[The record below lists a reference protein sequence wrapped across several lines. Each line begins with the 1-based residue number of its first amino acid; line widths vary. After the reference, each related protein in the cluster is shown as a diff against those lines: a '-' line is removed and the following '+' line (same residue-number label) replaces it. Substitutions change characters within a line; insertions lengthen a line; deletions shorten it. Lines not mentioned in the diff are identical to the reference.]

1 MTKIDGGL
9 RQLFRTNLP
18 QFDWCSIESGSTG
31 GGIPDMNYCTRVY
44 GDDADGYGKEGWLE
58 LKQTPG
64 HRVTLRP
71 EQVGWISRRV
81 RAGGRVWI
89 AVRQQAPAG
98 PRREARDALWLI
110 PGADAKLALTSGLA
124 SPTGAVRWSC
134 WHGGPARWDWPQI
147 AAQLTR

>member
-9 RQLFRTNLP
+9 RQLFRQHLP
-18 QFDWCSIESGSTG
+18 QFDWCSIESGATG
-31 GGIPDMNYCTRVY
+31 GGIPDMNYCTCTELHS
-44 GDDADGYGKEGWLE
+44 DGYGKEGWLE

-71 EQVGWISRRV
+71 EQVGWIARRV

-89 AVRQQAPAG
+89 AVRQQAARG

-110 PGADAKLALTSGLA
+110 PGADAKEALVGGLSG
-124 SPTGAVRWSC
+124 PGAAC
-134 WHGGPARWDWPQI
+134 WPQWRGGPARWDWPRI
-147 AAQLTR
+147 AEVLTR

>member
-1 MTKIDGGL
+1 MGKIDGGL
-9 RQLFRTNLP
+9 RQLFRANLP

-31 GGIPDMNYCTRVY
+31 GGIPDMNYCGWHHDEY
-44 GDDADGYGKEGWLE
+44 GVEGWLE

-81 RAGGRVWI
+81 RNGGRVWI
-89 AVRQQAPAG
+89 AVRQLAPKG

-110 PGADAKLALTSGLA
+110 PGADAKVALLEGL
-124 SPTGAVRWSC
+124 TGRHADLEWPC
-134 WHGGPARWDWPQI
+134 WEGGPAAWRWDHI
-147 AAQLTR
+147 AAQLTQ